1 MVQRRISALFPL
13 FRFDGKTS
21 PALGALAR
29 SSIDVE
35 PGFPVARRG
44 SSGAFDVSIPH
55 SLVVRVST
63 GKGTASY
70 RMRATITLHITPRPW
85 TPLAIFLDVAELTWE
100 SVELDAESPSEGEF
114 QREQAEEL
122 RKAIAQLVRAR
133 LEESAAERL
142 IDLLGPL
149 ARGLGAAG
157 PAGRAGAAS
166 SALHERADE
175 PGQPVEDAGEPSGDI
190 TAQLQFFAEA
200 MPLQVWFA
208 RPDGSLSYLNQRVLQ
223 YFGRTQEQMIG
234 EGWLGVLHPDD
245 IQKTGEI
252 WMRCIQAGVPYQS
265 EFRGRRADQTYREF
279 AACAVPQRDRAGN
292 IVRWIGACIDAADLL
307 STEAALRKS
316 EARYRLFA
324 EASNEGIWFWDF
336 QDRTSEWSDRMIEMT
351 GIPFKKDDSYESII
365 ERIHPDDR
373 GTFRAQ
379 LKRHFEVREPFEIE
393 FRLLTSSDE
402 YRDFRARGKAQW
414 DDKGVPVR
422 MAGGLVDITEQ
433 KRAEAVLKERLE
445 IIEQQQHAIRALST
459 PIIEVWEGVLT
470 MPVFGALDGPRSQQ
484 MMEVLLEEVVR
495 TGCRHTII
503 DLTGVSTL
511 DNTTAEHII
520 KLISA
525 VKLLGSQ
532 GIVVGIR
539 PDVAQTV
546 VSLGVELSQIRTLS
560 NLREALLFCM
570 QASNTLPFQKS
581 LPAPRR

>member
-1 MVQRRISALFPL
+1 M
-13 FRFDGKTS
+13 
-21 PALGALAR
+21 
-29 SSIDVE
+29 
-35 PGFPVARRG
+35 ARRVSG
-44 SSGAFDVSIPH
+44 GAFDVSIPH

-63 GKGTASY
+63 GEGTASY
-70 RMRATITLHITPRPW
+70 RMRSTVTLHVTPKPW
-85 TPLAIFLDVAELTWE
+85 TPLAIFLDVAEPAPQ
-100 SVELDAESPSEGEF
+100 SVELAAESPSEGEF

-122 RKAIAQLVRAR
+122 RKVIVQLVRAR
-133 LEESAAERL
+133 LEASAAERL

-149 ARGLGAAG
+149 GRALGAEG
-157 PAGRAGAAS
+157 PVVWAAAAS
-166 SALHERADE
+166 SARRERTDE
-175 PGQPVEDAGEPSGDI
+175 SGRPAEDAAEAEAQGESSGDVPE
-190 TAQLQFFAEA
+190 QLKFFAEA

-208 RPDGSLSYLNQRVLQ
+208 RPDGRLSYLNQKVLQ

-245 IQKTGEI
+245 VQKTADI
-252 WMRCIQAGVPYQS
+252 WIRCIQGGIPYQS

-279 AACAVPQRDRAGN
+279 AACAMPQRDRAGN
-292 IVRWIGACIDAADLL
+292 VVRWIGACIDAADLL
-307 STEAALRKS
+307 STEAALRRS

-336 QDRTSEWSDRMIEMT
+336 QDKTSEWSDRMIEMT
-351 GIPFKKDDSYESII
+351 GVPFQKDDSYESVIA
-365 ERIHPDDR
+365 RIHPDDR
-373 GTFRAQ
+373 GAFRTR

-393 FRLLTSSDE
+393 FRLRTSSDE
-402 YRDFRARGKAQW
+402 YREFRARGKAQW
-414 DDKGVPVR
+414 DDKGVPIR
-422 MAGGLVDITEQ
+422 MAGGIVDITEQ
-433 KRAEAVLKERLE
+433 KRAEAVMKERLE
-445 IIEQQQHAIRALST
+445 IIEQQQDAIRALST

-520 KLISA
+520 KLINA

-539 PDVAQTV
+539 PEVARTV

-570 QASNTLPFQKS
+570 QASNTLPLQKS
-581 LPAPRR
+581 LPVGQR

>member
-1 MVQRRISALFPL
+1 
-13 FRFDGKTS
+13 
-21 PALGALAR
+21 
-29 SSIDVE
+29 
-35 PGFPVARRG
+35 
-44 SSGAFDVSIPH
+44 
-55 SLVVRVST
+55 
-63 GKGTASY
+63 
-70 RMRATITLHITPRPW
+70 MRATVSVHVTPQPW
-85 TPLAIFLDVAELTWE
+85 TPLAIFLDVAEPSSE
-100 SVELDAESPSEGEF
+100 SVELAAESPSEGEF
-114 QREQAEEL
+114 QKEQAEEL
-122 RKAIAQLVRAR
+122 RKAIVELVRAR
-133 LEESAAERL
+133 LEETAAERL

-149 ARGLGAAG
+149 ARGLSAEKPVVWAA
-157 PAGRAGAAS
+157 AASAAQRGRA
-166 SALHERADE
+166 DD
-175 PGQPVEDAGEPSGDI
+175 PGQPAEGAAEAQGESSGDI

-208 RPDGSLSYLNQRVLQ
+208 RPDGRLSYLNQKVLQ

-245 IQKTGEI
+245 VQKTAELWI
-252 WMRCIQAGVPYQS
+252 RCMQTGAPYQS

-279 AACAVPQRDRAGN
+279 AACAVPQRDPDNR
-292 IVRWIGACIDAADLL
+292 GA
-307 STEAALRKS
+307 
-316 EARYRLFA
+316 
-324 EASNEGIWFWDF
+324 
-336 QDRTSEWSDRMIEMT
+336 
-351 GIPFKKDDSYESII
+351 
-365 ERIHPDDR
+365 
-373 GTFRAQ
+373 FRSR
-379 LKRHFEVREPFEIE
+379 LKRHFEVRDPFEVE

-414 DDKGVPVR
+414 DDKGVPIR
-422 MAGGLVDITEQ
+422 MAGGMVDITEQ
-433 KRAEAVLKERLE
+433 KRSEAVLKERLE
-445 IIEQQQHAIRALST
+445 IIERQQDAIRALST

-470 MPVFGALDGPRSQQ
+470 MPVFGVLDGPRSQQ

-539 PDVAQTV
+539 PEVAQTV

-570 QASNTLPFQKS
+570 QASNTVPFQKS
-581 LPAPRR
+581 LPVARR